1 MIRNWIGFYTL
12 SSREIMRFFS
22 VWRQTIIPGI
32 ITTLLY
38 IFIFGVALENRISE
52 INGVSYKIYILPGLL
67 MMNVITNATANSAS
81 SMLQMKLLQTLP
93 ELLITPLSSLELSL
107 SFIIGGTV
115 RGFVNGVLIL
125 LICWMAGMPII
136 NLPLT
141 LLFIFLV
148 SWSFSS
154 LGLFVGQLSDSWDQ
168 LALIQN
174 FVITPFSFLGGI
186 FYSIKMLPSWAM
198 TLSQV
203 NPIYYAI
210 CALRESTLGVS
221 DTSLVVS
228 SIFLIIFT
236 FATTIIAVQL
246 MATGKKIRF

>member
-1 MIRNWIGFYTL
+1 
-12 SSREIMRFFS
+12 
-22 VWRQTIIPGI
+22 
-32 ITTLLY
+32 
-38 IFIFGVALENRISE
+38 
-52 INGVSYKIYILPGLL
+52 

-107 SFIIGGTV
+107 SFIIGGTI

-125 LICWMAGMPII
+125 VICWLAGMPIL

-148 SWSFSS
+148 AWSFSS

-186 FYSIKMLPSWAM
+186 FYSIKMLPGWAM

-210 CALRESTLGVS
+210 SALREATLGVS
-221 DTSLVVS
+221 DASFAVS
-228 SIFLIIFT
+228 SIFLIMFT
-236 FATTIIAVQL
+236 IATTIMAVQL